1 MVKGENTRH
10 FSDVR
15 FKFESGCTMKENLMD
30 MQLKI
35 TELMANKS
43 SLEQENLMLRQK
55 IVELE
60 KEVENTKTLINV
72 ELMEDDIKKLILKNF
87 ARNKS
92 SLSIYRDVGKLY
104 GLTIEEIEEVTK
116 NIDKLDKELIEFYKQ
131 EVEYFRDNDLIK
143 FLSEQEQ
150 IKDSIDVTLSSL
162 DTQIMEYSKLKTM
175 DKDEFKIYSDL
186 LSRKKDFI
194 NIRLKLV
201 DTYKEGTSLSNVN
214 KENSNNISVEIKKQI
229 NNIMN
234 INNFKDSGV
243 STEIVTI
250 DKEVEQWR

>member
-1 MVKGENTRH
+1 
-10 FSDVR
+10 
-15 FKFESGCTMKENLMD
+15 
-30 MQLKI
+30 
-35 TELMANKS
+35 
-43 SLEQENLMLRQK
+43 
-55 IVELE
+55 
-60 KEVENTKTLINV
+60 
-72 ELMEDDIKKLILKNF
+72 
-87 ARNKS
+87 
-92 SLSIYRDVGKLY
+92 
-104 GLTIEEIEEVTK
+104 
-116 NIDKLDKELIEFYKQ
+116 
-131 EVEYFRDNDLIK
+131 
-143 FLSEQEQ
+143 
-150 IKDSIDVTLSSL
+150 
-162 DTQIMEYSKLKTM
+162 MEYSKLKTM

>member
-1 MVKGENTRH
+1 
-10 FSDVR
+10 
-15 FKFESGCTMKENLMD
+15 MKENIKD

-35 TELMANKS
+35 TELLSDKS
-43 SLEQENLMLRQK
+43 SLEQENLLLRQK
-55 IVELE
+55 IEELE
-60 KEVENTKTLINV
+60 KEVENTRTLINV

-92 SLSIYRDVGKLY
+92 SLSIYREVGKLY
-104 GLTIEEIEEVTK
+104 GLTIEEIEEVVK
-116 NIDKLDKELIEFYKQ
+116 NIDKLNKELIQFYKD
-131 EVEYFRDNDLIK
+131 EVEFFKDNDLIK
-143 FLSEQEQ
+143 FLSEQDI

-175 DKDEFKIYSDL
+175 NKDEFKIYSDL

-214 KENSNNISVEIKKQI
+214 KENSNNISVEIKEQI

-234 INNFKDSGV
+234 INTFKDSGV

-250 DKEVEQWR
+250 DKEVEQWG

>member
-1 MVKGENTRH
+1 
-10 FSDVR
+10 
-15 FKFESGCTMKENLMD
+15 MKENIKD

-35 TELMANKS
+35 IELLSDKS
-43 SLEQENLMLRQK
+43 SLEQENLLLRQK
-55 IVELE
+55 IEELE
-60 KEVENTKTLINV
+60 KEVENTRTLINV

-92 SLSIYRDVGKLY
+92 SLSIYREVGKLY
-104 GLTIEEIEEVTK
+104 GLTIEEIEEVVK
-116 NIDKLDKELIEFYKQ
+116 NIDKLNKELIQFYKD
-131 EVEYFRDNDLIK
+131 EVEFFKDNDLIK
-143 FLSEQEQ
+143 FLSEQDI

-175 DKDEFKIYSDL
+175 NKDEFKIYSDL

-214 KENSNNISVEIKKQI
+214 KENSNNISVEIKEQI

-234 INNFKDSGV
+234 INTFKDSGV

-250 DKEVEQWR
+250 DKEVEQWG

>member
-1 MVKGENTRH
+1 MDNERKYKRYAI
-10 FSDVR
+10 
-15 FKFESGCTMKENLMD
+15 KSGWIMKENIKD

-35 TELMANKS
+35 TELLADKS
-43 SLEQENLMLRQK
+43 SLEQENLLLRQK
-55 IVELE
+55 IEELE
-60 KEVENTKTLINV
+60 KEVENTRTLINV

-92 SLSIYRDVGKLY
+92 SLSIYREVGKLY
-104 GLTIEEIEEVTK
+104 GLTIEEIEEVVK
-116 NIDKLDKELIEFYKQ
+116 NIDKLDKELIQFYKD
-131 EVEYFRDNDLIK
+131 EVEFFKDNDLIK
-143 FLSEQEQ
+143 FLSEQDI

-250 DKEVEQWR
+250 EKEVEQWR